1 MAFMNKLTSN
11 APEPDTTD
19 RPSIVFIKPPSKWA
33 AIDWRELYQYR
44 ELLYFSIWRDIKVRY
59 KQTALGAGWAV
70 IQPFMT
76 MVVFS
81 IFFGRLAGL
90 PSEGVPYPIFTYT
103 ALVPW
108 TYFANAL
115 NQSSSSLVE
124 QERVI
129 TKVYFPRLLVP
140 LAPVV
145 AGLVDLF
152 ISFFVLILMML
163 FYGITPTAAVLTL
176 PLFILLA
183 AVTAFSVGLWLS
195 AINVQYRDVRY
206 TIPFIIQ
213 FWLFASPV
221 AYSAS
226 LVPEYLRPL
235 YGLNPMVGVVEGF
248 RWALLGNRPAPG
260 TLLLVSVL
268 VVIVLLVSGLYYF
281 RRMEDSFA
289 DVI

>member
-1 MAFMNKLTSN
+1 MNKLTSN

-19 RPSIVFIKPPSKWA
+19 RPPIAFIKPPSKLT

-59 KQTALGAGWAV
+59 KQTALGATWAV

-115 NQSSSSLVE
+115 TQSSSSLVE
-124 QERVI
+124 QERVV

-145 AGLVDLF
+145 AGLLDLF

-163 FYGITPTAAVLTL
+163 FYGITPTATVLTL

-183 AVTAFSVGLWLS
+183 AATAFSVGLWLS

-213 FWLFASPV
+213 FWLFATPV

-260 TLLLVSVL
+260 PLLLVSVL

>member
-1 MAFMNKLTSN
+1 MNKLTSN

-19 RPSIVFIKPPSKWA
+19 RPPIVFIKPPSKWA

-59 KQTALGAGWAV
+59 KQTALGAAWAV

-90 PSEGVPYPIFTYT
+90 PSEGVPYPIFTYI

-115 NQSSSSLVE
+115 IQSSSSLVE

-145 AGLVDLF
+145 AGLLDLF

-163 FYGITPTAAVLTL
+163 FYGITPTATVLTL

-183 AVTAFSVGLWLS
+183 AATAFSVGLWLS

-206 TIPFIIQ
+206 TIPFMIQ
-213 FWLFASPV
+213 FWLFATPV

-260 TLLLVSVL
+260 PLLLVSVL

>member
-1 MAFMNKLTSN
+1 MTKLTSN
-11 APEPDTTD
+11 TPEADTTD
-19 RPSIVFIKPPSKWA
+19 RPPIVLIKPPSKWA
-33 AIDWRELYQYR
+33 AIDWRELYEYR

-59 KQTALGAGWAV
+59 KQTALGAAWAV

-115 NQSSSSLVE
+115 TQSSSSLVE

-140 LAPVV
+140 LAPVI
-145 AGLVDLF
+145 AGLLDLF

-183 AVTAFSVGLWLS
+183 AVTAFSVGLWFS

-213 FWLFASPV
+213 FWLFATPV

-260 TLLLVSVL
+260 PLLLVSVL

>member
-19 RPSIVFIKPPSKWA
+19 RPPIVFIKPPSKWA

-59 KQTALGAGWAV
+59 KQTALGAAWAV

-115 NQSSSSLVE
+115 TQSSSSLVE

-140 LAPVV
+140 MAPVV
-145 AGLVDLF
+145 AGLLDLF

-163 FYGITPTAAVLTL
+163 TGRSSSDRKRINVAKISFFL
-176 PLFILLA
+176 PLLIGAVMLA
-183 AVTAFSVGLWLS
+183 YYNYARFGSFFELGHQYALS
-195 AINVQYRDVRY
+195 
-206 TIPFIIQ
+206 
-213 FWLFASPV
+213 S
-221 AYSAS
+221 
-226 LVPEYLRPL
+226 
-235 YGLNPMVGVVEGF
+235 
-248 RWALLGNRPAPG
+248 
-260 TLLLVSVL
+260 
-268 VVIVLLVSGLYYF
+268 
-281 RRMEDSFA
+281 
-289 DVI
+289 

>member
-1 MAFMNKLTSN
+1 MNKLTSN

-19 RPSIVFIKPPSKWA
+19 RPPIVFIKPPSKWA

-59 KQTALGAGWAV
+59 KQTALGAAWAV

-90 PSEGVPYPIFTYT
+90 PSEGVPYPIFTYI

-115 NQSSSSLVE
+115 TQSSSSLVE

-145 AGLVDLF
+145 AGLLDLF

-183 AVTAFSVGLWLS
+183 AATAFSVGLWLS

-213 FWLFASPV
+213 FWLFATPV

-260 TLLLVSVL
+260 PLLLVSVL